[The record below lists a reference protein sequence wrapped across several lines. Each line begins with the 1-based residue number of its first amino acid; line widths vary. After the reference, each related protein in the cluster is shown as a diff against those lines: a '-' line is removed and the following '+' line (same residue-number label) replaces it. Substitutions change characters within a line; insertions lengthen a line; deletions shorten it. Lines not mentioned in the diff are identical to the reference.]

1 VLDDFGERERKEM
14 TGKKKKKNT
23 SVGYNNNNS
32 NVIWYIQT
40 EIYISQM

>member
-14 TGKKKKKNT
+14 TGKKNT